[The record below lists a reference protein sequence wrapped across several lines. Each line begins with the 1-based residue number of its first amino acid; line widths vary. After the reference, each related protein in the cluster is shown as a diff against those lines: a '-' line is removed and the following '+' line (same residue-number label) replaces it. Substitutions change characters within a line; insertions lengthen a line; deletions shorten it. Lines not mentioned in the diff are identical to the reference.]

1 MIRIDNT
8 KTNATQAMFT
18 IIDETSQS
26 VIHGCYASCC
36 DTFSDATHVTSH
48 ATIREQ
54 NNTARLLASALGYR
68 TYSAGKMD
76 DVEEFR
82 NRVEAAR

>member
-54 NNTARLLASALGYR
+54 NNTARILDSALGYR
-68 TYSAGKMD
+68 IYSAANTI
-76 DVEEFR
+76 DVAEFR
-82 NRVEAAR
+82 RRVEAAR